1 MASIRKLGR
10 QAKKDIKRNERG
22 SELIEMALCF
32 PLLLMVVLG
41 IVDFGFLFQRYEVVT
56 NAAREGARVA
66 VLPGYSTADI
76 QSRVDSYAT
85 AGGLPIAPTVGV
97 TDSSITAGGDDMAGQ
112 DRHRLVSASIHV
124 SRWYR
129 RLVWRVVYVRHGDG
143 GVDDEDRAFDSV
155 GDHGVVVGQRKA
167 DTLKSKECRRRL
179 RS

>member
-97 TDSSITAGGDDMAGQ
+97 TDSSITAGATTWPAKTVT
-112 DRHRLVSASIHV
+112 VSYPHQYMFLGGIAAWFGGSFTSVTVTAASTMRTELSIP
-124 SRWYR
+124 
-129 RLVWRVVYVRHGDG
+129 
-143 GVDDEDRAFDSV
+143 
-155 GDHGVVVGQRKA
+155 
-167 DTLKSKECRRRL
+167 
-179 RS
+179 